1 MCLESVSAR
10 VGVPVRALLY
20 VYVCVSLCG
29 SVWMPVGAHRAWMQ
43 TSYLR
48 GRKPWP
54 LGKSHRTGVGWELY
68 LGYNTDSMWCP
79 EAEKRTKILEKS
91 LVHASFRLR
100 CPRTSP

>member
-1 MCLESVSAR
+1 
-10 VGVPVRALLY
+10 
-20 VYVCVSLCG
+20 
-29 SVWMPVGAHRAWMQ
+29 MPVGAHRAWMQ

-54 LGKSHRTGVGWELY
+54 LGKSHRTGVGWKLY
-68 LGYNTDSMWCP
+68 LGYNTDSMRYP